1 VTAAE
6 LETLLAVQARDLA
19 IDRLRHRRATLPER
33 AALEQHLADL
43 AARRQVAA
51 EIDGRRTDL
60 LAEERRLDDEAQRL
74 GARIADVD
82 QRLYSGTVTSPRELQ
97 AMQADLDM
105 LRRQRSELEDR
116 ELEVMEQ
123 RERAEVE
130 LAGVEAAIEE
140 VATEVRRLQSV
151 IGAAEAELDAELAA
165 EQAARDS
172 LAAGVRDALLR
183 DYEQRRARNRGVG
196 IGRLVGVTC
205 QACHLTIPS
214 TEAERIRKA
223 AGEELASCD
232 NCGAILV
239 P

>member
-1 VTAAE
+1 MTAAE
-6 LETLLAVQARDLA
+6 LETLLAVQDRDLA

-33 AALEQHLADL
+33 AALERHRADL
-43 AARRQVAA
+43 EARRRVAA

-74 GARIADVD
+74 GTRIADVD

-123 RERAEVE
+123 REGAEAE
-130 LAGVEAAIEE
+130 LADVEAAIDE
-140 VATEVRRLQSV
+140 VVAEVRRLESM

-172 LAAGVRDALLR
+172 LAAGVRDVLLR

-196 IGRLVGVTC
+196 IARLVGVTC

-223 AGEELASCD
+223 AGEEVASCD

>member
-1 VTAAE
+1 MTAAE
-6 LETLLAVQARDLA
+6 LESLLAVQARDLA

-33 AALEQHLADL
+33 AALEQQLADL
-43 AARRQVAA
+43 AARRKVAA
-51 EIDGRRTDL
+51 EIDGRRTEL
-60 LAEERRLDDEAQRL
+60 LAEERRLDDEAQQL

-97 AMQADLDM
+97 ALQADLDM
-105 LRRQRSELEDR
+105 LRRRRTELEDR

-123 RERAEVE
+123 REGADAA
-130 LAGVEAAIEE
+130 LAAVEAAIGA
-140 VATEVRRLQSV
+140 V
-151 IGAAEAELDAELAA
+151 AAEVDRLRSAIAANEAEIDAELAA

-172 LAAGVRDALLR
+172 LAADVREALLH
-183 DYEQRRARNRGVG
+183 DYELRRARNKGVG
-196 IGRLVGVTC
+196 IARLVGVTC

-223 AGEELASCD
+223 AGGEVASCD

>member
-1 VTAAE
+1 MTAAE
-6 LETLLAVQARDLA
+6 LETLLAVQERDLA

-43 AARRQVAA
+43 AARRKVAA
-51 EIDGRRTDL
+51 EIDARRTDL
-60 LAEERRLDDEAQRL
+60 LAEERRLDDEAQQL
-74 GARIADVD
+74 GTKIADVD

-123 RERAEVE
+123 REGTDAE
-130 LAGVEAAIEE
+130 LAGVEAAIGE
-140 VATEVRRLQSV
+140 VSAEVERLQSV
-151 IGAAEAELDAELAA
+151 IGATEAEIDVELAA

-172 LAAGVRDALLR
+172 LAADVRDALLR

-196 IGRLVGVTC
+196 IARLVGVTC

-223 AGEELASCD
+223 AGEEVASCD